1 MRLIPLLLL
10 LLMLALFIITLLQP
24 FAGSSWLQAFAEAA
38 VVGALADWFAVTA
51 LFRHPL
57 GLPIPHTAIVK
68 RRKDQIGSNLARFVA
83 DHFLA
88 PDVLARHLQ
97 QLHPGD
103 RLLRWLAR
111 PQAQRA
117 LSGHLLT
124 ALHWAVN
131 ALGEEPVREFS
142 QRLLRQ
148 NMSSDKLSRWSGA
161 GLRYLIENDR
171 HQPVITLALEQLA
184 ANLHRQNATIRQR
197 ISEGSPWWLPGFV
210 DDRIARQMLTR
221 VETLLLLMAADERHT
236 LRRRLNMQLHRLA
249 RELEQGHHGETL
261 HEYWQQLSRRPEIQ
275 DYAVYLWQ
283 RLVAEINRQSDD
295 TDSSWHR
302 EIRAW
307 LAQLAENL
315 QQDEAMRSRLN
326 QWLGDALVEVI
337 STHRQ
342 EFAQL
347 ISDTVAAWDGEETS
361 RRIELQI
368 GPDLQ
373 YIRINGTLVGGCIGL
388 LLHAAAGLAN

>member
-10 LLMLALFIITLLQP
+10 LLMLAAFVITLLQTFP
-24 FAGSSWLQAFAEAA
+24 GSNWLQAFAEAA

-51 LFRHPL
+51 LFRHPM

-68 RRKDQIGSNLARFVA
+68 RRKDQIGANLARFVA

-97 QLHPGD
+97 QLQPGD
-103 RLLRWLAR
+103 RLLLWLAR

-131 ALGEEPVREFS
+131 ALGEQPVREFS

-148 NMSSDKLSRWSGA
+148 NLSSEKLSRWSGA
-161 GLRYLIENDR
+161 GLRYLIEKDR
-171 HQPVITLALEQLA
+171 HQPVISLTLELLA
-184 ANLHRQNATIRQR
+184 ANLHRQNAAIRQR
-197 ISEGSPWWLPGFV
+197 IKEGSPWWLPGFV
-210 DDRIARQMLTR
+210 DDRIAGQMLAR
-221 VETLLLLMAADERHT
+221 VETLLLLMAADERHS

-249 RELEQGHHGETL
+249 RELEQGRHGDTL

-283 RLVAEINRQSDD
+283 RLATEISQQSQDHN
-295 TDSSWHR
+295 SLWHQ
-302 EIRAW
+302 EIQSW
-307 LAQLAENL
+307 LAQLARGLE
-315 QQDEAMRSRLN
+315 QDQAMRERLN

-361 RRIELQI
+361 HRIELQI

-373 YIRINGTLVGGCIGL
+373 YIRINGTLVGGTIGVV
-388 LLHAAAGLAN
+388 LHATSRLLV

>member
-1 MRLIPLLLL
+1 MRMIALLLL
-10 LLMLALFIITLLQP
+10 VLMLAVFIITLLLSFP
-24 FAGSSWLQAFAEAA
+24 GSGWLQSFAEAA

-68 RRKDQIGSNLARFVA
+68 QRKNQIGASLARFVS

-88 PDVLARHLQ
+88 PQVLSRHLQ

-103 RLLRWLAR
+103 RLLVWLAR
-111 PQAQRA
+111 PQAQQA

-131 ALGEEPVREFS
+131 ALGEEPVRAFS

-148 NMSSDKLSRWSGA
+148 NLSSAKLSRWSGS

-171 HQPVITLALEQLA
+171 HQPLVGLALEQLA
-184 ANLHRQNATIRQR
+184 TTLQRQNSAIRRR
-197 ISEGSPWWLPGFV
+197 IRAGSPWWLPGFI
-210 DDRIARQMLTR
+210 DDRIARQMLAR
-221 VETLLLLMAADERHT
+221 VETLLLLMAADQRHT
-236 LRRRLNMQLHRLA
+236 LRRKLNIQLHRLA
-249 RELEQGHHGETL
+249 RELEQGRHGDTL
-261 HEYWQQLSRRPEIQ
+261 HEYWRQLSQQPEVQ

-283 RLVAEINRQSDD
+283 RLVAEIDRQSAD
-295 TDSSWHR
+295 TNSLWDR
-302 EIRAW
+302 EIRGW
-307 LAQLAENL
+307 LAQLADNL
-315 QQDEAMRSRLN
+315 QQDAAMRNRLN
-326 QWLGDALVEVI
+326 QWLSAALVEVI

-347 ISDTVAAWDGEETS
+347 ITDTVAAWDSEETS
-361 RRIELQI
+361 HRIELQI

-373 YIRINGTLVGGCIGL
+373 YIRINGTLVGGSIGL
-388 LLHAAAGLAN
+388 LLHGANLLLA